1 MELFKNA
8 ILLTGG
14 IATGKSSVCNFL
26 KLHGFPIIDADK
38 IAHEV
43 LNESSS
49 EIAKLFGEKFVK
61 DGKVDRKALGELI
74 FSSKEDKKA
83 LENLLHPKIKER
95 IEEEALKLERYKVP
109 YIVDIPLFF
118 ETGEKY
124 KIEPVVVVYAP
135 RETQLK
141 RLIEREGYDEKH
153 ALERINAQID
163 IEEKKKRADFV
174 IDNSKD
180 IKHLQK
186 EVDRFLDFVRGRY
199 AGIKI

>member
-26 KLHGFPIIDADK
+26 KLHGFSVIDADK

-43 LNESSS
+43 LDENAK
-49 EIAKLFGEKFVK
+49 EIERIFGKEFVK
-61 DGKVDRKALGELI
+61 EGKVDRRALGERI
-74 FSSKEDKKA
+74 FSSPSDKKS
-83 LENLLHPKIKER
+83 LEDLLHPKIRER
-95 IEEEALKLERYKVP
+95 IEKEALNLERYKVP

-124 KIEPVVVVYAP
+124 DIKPVVVVYAP
-135 RETQLK
+135 KEEQLK
-141 RLIEREGYDEKH
+141 RLIEREGYDLKH
-153 ALERINAQID
+153 AKERIESQID
-163 IEEKKKRADFV
+163 IEEKRKKADFV

-186 EVDRFLDFVRGRY
+186 EVDRFLDFVRGMY
-199 AGIKI
+199 ADIKI